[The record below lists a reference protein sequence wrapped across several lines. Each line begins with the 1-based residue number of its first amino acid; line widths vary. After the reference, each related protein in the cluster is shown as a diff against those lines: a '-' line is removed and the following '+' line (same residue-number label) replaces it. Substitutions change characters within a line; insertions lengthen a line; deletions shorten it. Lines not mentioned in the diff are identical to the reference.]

1 MIMVVINFIIVLLS
15 LDFDIYGNRFCFND
29 CKIIFN
35 KNIYVCIYCVLK
47 FLKWNNLKKFVVDF
61 IIEGYL

>member
-1 MIMVVINFIIVLLS
+1 MGIDFVLMIVKLYLIK
-15 LDFDIYGNRFCFND
+15 IYA
-29 CKIIFN
+29 
-35 KNIYVCIYCVLK
+35 VLK